1 MGVAAIYAGTFDPI
15 TLGHSNVVE
24 RACKMYDRVVIAV
37 AKSTLKNTCFD
48 LNQRIALVEAVFNDL
63 PQVEVQVLDGLLVEF
78 CRQVD
83 ARVIIRG
90 IRGVIDFDYEFQMTG
105 MNRKMAP
112 EVDTVFL
119 TPDEGLAPIS
129 STLVRQIAGLKG
141 DVSDFVH
148 PLVADA
154 LRQRF
159 ES

>member
-15 TLGHSNVVE
+15 TLGHSNIVE

-37 AKSTLKNTCFD
+37 AKSTLKNTMFD
-48 LNQRIALVEAVFNDL
+48 LSERIALVEAVFADL
-63 PQVEVQVLDGLLVEF
+63 PQVEVQVLDGLLVDF
-78 CRQVD
+78 CHHVD
-83 ARVIIRG
+83 ANVIVRG

-112 EVDTVFL
+112 DVDTVFL

-129 STLVRQIAGLKG
+129 STLVRQIASLGG
-141 DVSDFVH
+141 NVSDFVD

-154 LRQRF
+154 LRQKF
-159 ES
+159 E

>member
-15 TLGHSNVVE
+15 TLGHSNIVE

-37 AKSTLKNTCFD
+37 AKSTLKNTMFD
-48 LNQRIALVEAVFNDL
+48 LSERIALVETVFADL
-63 PQVEVQVLDGLLVEF
+63 PQVEVQVLDGLLVDF
-78 CRQVD
+78 CHHVD
-83 ARVIIRG
+83 ANVIVRG

-112 EVDTVFL
+112 DVDTVFL

-129 STLVRQIAGLKG
+129 STLVRQIASLGG
-141 DVSDFVH
+141 NVSDFVD

-154 LRQRF
+154 LRQKF
-159 ES
+159 E

>member
-15 TLGHSNVVE
+15 TLGHSNIVE

-37 AKSTLKNTCFD
+37 AKSTLKNTMFD
-48 LNQRIALVEAVFNDL
+48 LPERIALVEAVFADL
-63 PQVEVQVLDGLLVEF
+63 PQVEVRVLDGLLVDF
-78 CRQVD
+78 CHHVD
-83 ARVIIRG
+83 ANVIVRG

-112 EVDTVFL
+112 DVDTVFL

-129 STLVRQIAGLKG
+129 STLVRQIASLGG
-141 DVSDFVH
+141 DVSDFVD

-154 LRQRF
+154 LRQKF
-159 ES
+159 E

>member
-15 TLGHSNVVE
+15 TLGHSNIVE

-37 AKSTLKNTCFD
+37 AKSTLKNTCFTLD
-48 LNQRIALVEAVFNDL
+48 ERIALVEAVFAQL
-63 PQVEVQVLDGLLVEF
+63 PQVEVQVLEGLLVDF
-78 CRQVD
+78 CHQVD
-83 ARVIIRG
+83 ANVIVRG

-112 EVDTVFL
+112 DVDTVFL

-129 STLVRQIAGLKG
+129 STLVRQIASLKG
-141 DVSDFVH
+141 DISQFVN

-154 LRQRF
+154 LRQKF
-159 ES
+159 E

>member
-15 TLGHSNVVE
+15 TLGHSNIVE

-37 AKSTLKNTCFD
+37 AKSTLKNTMFD
-48 LNQRIALVEAVFNDL
+48 LSERIALVEAVFADL
-63 PQVEVQVLDGLLVEF
+63 PQVEEQVLDGLLVDF
-78 CRQVD
+78 CHHVD
-83 ARVIIRG
+83 ANVIVRG

-112 EVDTVFL
+112 DVDTVFL

-129 STLVRQIAGLKG
+129 STLVRQIASLGG
-141 DVSDFVH
+141 DVSDFVD

-154 LRQRF
+154 LRQKF
-159 ES
+159 E